1 MDHDPPRNASA
12 VAPAATGGGVVAW
25 CPRPARP
32 PGARP
37 WPTTCP
43 RTCCPAPEPLQPTP
57 ARAGV
62 ARPAHG
68 FTGDPVVDAG
78 SPARSSAAGFSIE
91 LPLLPGH
98 GTVVE
103 DLIPTTFTDWLD
115 EAEAAY
121 QRLAARCEQVLIVG
135 LSMGGGLTVWLGGE
149 HPEVVGLV
157 CINAIVSEPE
167 GMRAFLEELLASGT
181 EILPG
186 IASDI
191 AKEGV
196 EIERTP
202 NDAGAA
208 AGRSMLG
215 AGADLDGRLRSH
227 HRRRAAG
234 RSVRPAGPR
243 RAPGEL
249 RPARGDRRRTRR
261 ALGGHR
267 QLPRRDAR
275 TRQRRIEAA
284 VVGVRPQGHDRPSC
298 GSPPMDGGS
307 GRDGFGRA
315 RAARP

>member
-1 MDHDPPRNASA
+1 MADLPPNLL
-12 VAPAATGGGVVAW
+12 
-25 CPRPARP
+25 
-32 PGARP
+32 PGAE
-37 WPTTCP
+37 
-43 RTCCPAPEPLQPTP
+43 PASHHGGP
-57 ARAGV
+57 AGV
-62 ARPAHG
+62 LLLHG
-68 FTGDPVVDAG
+68 FTGNP
-78 SPARSSAAGFSIE
+78 SSMRGLADVLVGAGFSIE

-196 EIERTP
+196 EESAYRDTP
-202 NDAGAA
+202 VRPLLTLVDAGAGLTDRMQRITAPVLVVSSPQDHVVPPENSDLLA
-208 AGRSMLG
+208 AT
-215 AGADLDGRLRSH
+215 
-227 HRRRAAG
+227 
-234 RSVRPAGPR
+234 VAGPVER
-243 RAPGEL
+243 LEATDSFHVATLDHDKE
-249 RPARGDRRRTRR
+249 
-261 ALGGHR
+261 
-267 QLPRRDAR
+267 
-275 TRQRRIEAA
+275 RIEAA
-284 VVGVRPQGHDRPSC
+284 VVE
-298 GSPPMDGGS
+298 
-307 GRDGFGRA
+307 FA
-315 RAARP
+315 RKVTAG